1 MSMKKNTRET
11 ILDTAG
17 RLFFT
22 QGYHATGLN
31 QIIKESEA
39 PKGSLYYYFQGG
51 KEELALE
58 CIQRIGKEVADTF
71 WSKLSGEEPVSEV
84 MPRMI
89 RELAD
94 EMQRE
99 DFANFMP
106 FSFWAAAETSCVSH
120 PLREACTDVFRSWQ
134 LVLADKL
141 ELDGVERQEAQSL
154 SLLLV
159 TMMEGTLIVATTTK
173 DVMPLL
179 TAAQYIPQ
187 LIKQHT
193 RLS

>member
-1 MSMKKNTRET
+1 MKKNTRET

-58 CIQRIGKEVADTF
+58 CIQRVGKEVANTF

-84 MPRMI
+84 LPHMML
-89 RELAD
+89 ELAE
-94 EMQRE
+94 EMKRE

-106 FSFWAAAETSCVSH
+106 FSFWAAAETSCVSN
-120 PLREACTDVFRSWQ
+120 PLRQACTDVFRSWQ
-134 LVLADKL
+134 AVLADKL
-141 ELDGVERQEAQSL
+141 VLDGVERPEAESL
-154 SLLLV
+154 SLLLI
-159 TMMEGTLIVATTTK
+159 TIMEGTLIVATTTK
-173 DVMPLL
+173 DVAPLT
-179 TAAQYIPQ
+179 TAAQYVPQ
-187 LIKQHT
+187 LIKQHART
-193 RLS
+193 